1 MFDNALGIAIIES
14 FYKILLET
22 ETIKAVL
29 LKNNIVSQA
38 EFEEIRERISYTG
51 ERKEVLDEL
60 NDLKERMK

>member
-22 ETIKAVL
+22 ETIKDVL
-29 LKNNIVSQA
+29 LKNNIVSQE
-38 EFEEIRERISYTG
+38 EFKEIREMISSTG
-51 ERKEVLDEL
+51 KIKEFLDEL